1 MEKITNKIT
10 LSAEELLELPE
21 TKEILNNQGDSY
33 SIEQKIKLDL
43 AKTQNY
49 KPAVFY
55 HATGGTSEIGVGKGL
70 YLGKDK
76 KALNNFYNLG
86 NHGKIEEY
94 HGNPR
99 FIDLTIYEKF
109 NEFEKLAIAKYGNS
123 TNNEHLKLLTLDMGF
138 DGIRYYDPLAT
149 GEEFVLYNT
158 KKVIKTQYTKGLSE

>member
-10 LSAEELLELPE
+10 LSAEELLELPN
-21 TKEILNNQGDSY
+21 TKELLNNYGDSY

-43 AKTQNY
+43 AKTENY

-55 HATGGTSEIGVGKGL
+55 HATGGLGEIGLGKGL

-76 KALNNFYNLG
+76 KALENFYNCDG
-86 NHGKIEEY
+86 TCGKIEEY
-94 HGNPR
+94 HGNPK
-99 FIDLTIYEKF
+99 FIDLTIYEEF

-123 TNNEHLKLLTLDMGF
+123 TKNEHLKLLTLDMGF

-158 KKVIKTQYTKGLSE
+158 KKVIKI